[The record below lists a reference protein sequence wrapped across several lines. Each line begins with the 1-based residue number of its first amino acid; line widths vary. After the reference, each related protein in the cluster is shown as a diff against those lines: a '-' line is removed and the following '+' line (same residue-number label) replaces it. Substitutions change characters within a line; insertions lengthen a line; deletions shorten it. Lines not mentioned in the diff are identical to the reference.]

1 MKETSIINHTISEL
15 IEILGD
21 SDQGDGLHVHIS
33 QNRFEKIPISYPFRT
48 DSYCLF
54 LLVSGS
60 LTLQLNLITHTLKKN
75 EVMVAK
81 PQVVAHIREMS
92 PEISIISVSFTVD
105 FILSNG
111 FKKEDHDA
119 FEFFTGNNIPK
130 LKLSDEE
137 MDSAVFLSKI
147 LERNQRFSLEKKA
160 YKEELLQSSFKLL
173 LYHYASIYKREFPD
187 LEASLSRQEDL
198 MIRFLDLL
206 NENFKS
212 ERSVQFYADVLCI
225 TSGYLSKV
233 LKEVSGKTA
242 NQLIDEAV
250 ILEAKLLLNNPI
262 LSISEIAENL
272 QFSDQ
277 SFFGKFFKKHTGL
290 SPTAFRKAH

>member
-1 MKETSIINHTISEL
+1 MKKASIINHTISEL
-15 IEILGD
+15 IEIIGD
-21 SDQGDGLHVHIS
+21 SNQGDGLHVHIS

-48 DSYCLF
+48 DSFCLF
-54 LLVSGS
+54 LVASGN

-75 EVMVAK
+75 EVIVAK

-92 PEISIISVSFTVD
+92 PKLSIISVSFTVD
-105 FILSNG
+105 FVLSNG

-119 FEFFTGNNIPK
+119 FDFFTGNNMPK

-137 MDSAVFLSKI
+137 MDSAVSLAKI

-160 YKEELLQSSFKLL
+160 FKEELVQSSFKLL
-173 LYHYASIYKREFPD
+173 LYHYASIYKRKFPD

-212 ERSVQFYADVLCI
+212 ERTVQFYADVLCI

-250 ILEAKLLLNNPI
+250 ILEAKLLLNRPT
-262 LSISEIAENL
+262 LSIAEIAEEL
-272 QFSDQ
+272 KFSDQ

>member
-147 LERNQRFSLEKKA
+147 LERNQRFSLEKKPI
-160 YKEELLQSSFKLL
+160 K
-173 LYHYASIYKREFPD
+173 
-187 LEASLSRQEDL
+187 
-198 MIRFLDLL
+198 
-206 NENFKS
+206 KS
-212 ERSVQFYADVLCI
+212 CY
-225 TSGYLSKV
+225 
-233 LKEVSGKTA
+233 
-242 NQLIDEAV
+242 N
-250 ILEAKLLLNNPI
+250 LLLNYYYTI
-262 LSISEIAENL
+262 MLLFTKENSL
-272 QFSDQ
+272 I
-277 SFFGKFFKKHTGL
+277 
-290 SPTAFRKAH
+290 